1 MGSKAS
7 SLVDKAKKWATHYG
21 EFTSGDAGAALT
33 APLRVRGAWESNDAN
48 VLADAF
54 TENGSML
61 VGDEQLKGREE
72 IRAYWTDAFA
82 NYYKGS
88 RIEDDP
94 DEIVFFDENTAL
106 VISKGGVLKEGETA
120 VPADRENRNTWVVVR
135 EQGDWKLFSYQ
146 SSPIKG

>member
-120 VPADRENRNTWVVVR
+120 VPVDRENRNTWVVVR